1 MLFIHSFLYFILT
14 TVLMEEFNEELPLT
28 EYITMLFLLFAS
40 IGAVVSIVISSE
52 ISIRSYELNITEDPV
67 DKYLREANEYFERSK
82 NNKNENENSY
92 KQKSNLSTWIIEI
105 TPLGMVIM
113 GYDSQNKCFVYYTDK
128 KSITF
133 NILDAVC
140 KKLCCRIMNFDIY
153 TELKVDE
160 KDISKKKASKGNV
173 ASYKNNQTLNKIICK
188 EMNTFVSSGRIR
200 DFSFLK
206 KPVVK
211 EQTTSSTMSFK
222 DFKNK
227 FNTNNL

>member
-1 MLFIHSFLYFILT
+1 
-14 TVLMEEFNEELPLT
+14 MEEFNEELPLK
-28 EYITMLFLLFAS
+28 EHMIMIFLFLAS
-40 IGAVVSIVISSE
+40 IGALVSIVISSD
-52 ISIRSYELNITEDPV
+52 ISIRSNDNELNITEDPL
-67 DKYLREANEYFERSK
+67 DKYLREANEYFERTK
-82 NNKNENENSY
+82 NDKNENENSY

-113 GYDSQNKCFVYYTDK
+113 GYDSQKECFVYYTDK

-153 TELKVDE
+153 TELKVNE
-160 KDISKKKASKGNV
+160 KDISKKKGSKGNV
-173 ASYKNNQTLNKIICK
+173 ASYKNNQTLNKIVCK

-200 DFSFLK
+200 DFSFIK
-206 KPVVK
+206 KPIVQ
-211 EQTTSSTMSFK
+211 EQSTSSTMSFK

-227 FNTNNL
+227 FNNNNL

>member
-1 MLFIHSFLYFILT
+1 
-14 TVLMEEFNEELPLT
+14 MEEFNEELPLK
-28 EYITMLFLLFAS
+28 EHMIMIFLFLAS
-40 IGAVVSIVISSE
+40 IGALVSIVISSE
-52 ISIRSYELNITEDPV
+52 ISISSNDNELNITEEPV
-67 DKYLREANEYFERSK
+67 DKYLRNANELFERTK
-82 NNKNENENSY
+82 NDKNENENSY

-113 GYDSQNKCFVYYTDK
+113 GYDSQKECFVYYTDK

-153 TELKVDE
+153 TELKINE
-160 KDISKKKASKGNV
+160 KDISKKKGSKGNV
-173 ASYKNNQTLNKIICK
+173 ASYKNNQTLNKVVCK

-200 DFSFLK
+200 DFSFIK
-206 KPVVK
+206 KPVVQ
-211 EQTTSSTMSFK
+211 EQSTSSTMSFK

-227 FNTNNL
+227 FNNNNL

>member
-1 MLFIHSFLYFILT
+1 
-14 TVLMEEFNEELPLT
+14 MEEFNEELPLT

-52 ISIRSYELNITEDPV
+52 ISIRSYELNISDELNITEDPV

-92 KQKSNLSTWIIEI
+92 KQENNLSTWIIEI

-200 DFSFLK
+200 EFSFIK
-206 KPVVK
+206 KPIVQ
-211 EQTTSSTMSFK
+211 EQSTSSTMSFK

-227 FNTNNL
+227 FNNNNL

>member
-1 MLFIHSFLYFILT
+1 
-14 TVLMEEFNEELPLT
+14 
-28 EYITMLFLLFAS
+28 
-40 IGAVVSIVISSE
+40 
-52 ISIRSYELNITEDPV
+52 
-67 DKYLREANEYFERSK
+67 
-82 NNKNENENSY
+82 
-92 KQKSNLSTWIIEI
+92 
-105 TPLGMVIM
+105 M

-200 DFSFLK
+200 EFSFIK
-206 KPVVK
+206 KPIVQ
-211 EQTTSSTMSFK
+211 EQSTSSTMSFK

-227 FNTNNL
+227 FNNNNL

>member
-1 MLFIHSFLYFILT
+1 
-14 TVLMEEFNEELPLT
+14 MEEFNEELPLK
-28 EYITMLFLLFAS
+28 EHMIMIFLFLAS
-40 IGAVVSIVISSE
+40 IGALVSIVISSE
-52 ISIRSYELNITEDPV
+52 ISISSNDNELNITEEPV
-67 DKYLREANEYFERSK
+67 DKYLRNANELFERTK
-82 NNKNENENSY
+82 NDKNENENSY

-113 GYDSQNKCFVYYTDK
+113 GYDSQKKCFVYYTDK

-153 TELKVDE
+153 TELKVNE
-160 KDISKKKASKGNV
+160 KDISKKKGSKGNV
-173 ASYKNNQTLNKIICK
+173 ASYKNNQTLNKIVCK

-200 DFSFLK
+200 DFSFIK
-206 KPVVK
+206 KPVVQ
-211 EQTTSSTMSFK
+211 EQSTSSTMSFK

-227 FNTNNL
+227 FNNNNL